1 MKLLSK
7 GQEIY
12 IITVIVDYL
21 TGGVKKRE
29 TEIQAKQEQR
39 RVGLILV

>member
-12 IITVIVDYL
+12 IITVIAEYSR
-21 TGGVKKRE
+21 GGVKKRE
-29 TEIQAKQEQR
+29 TEIQAKKGQR
-39 RVGLILV
+39 RVRLILL